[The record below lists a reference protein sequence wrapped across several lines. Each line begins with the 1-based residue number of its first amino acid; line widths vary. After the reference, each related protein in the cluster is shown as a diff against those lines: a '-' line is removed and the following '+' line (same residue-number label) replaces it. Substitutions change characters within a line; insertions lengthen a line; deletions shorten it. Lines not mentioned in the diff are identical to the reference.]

1 MRDPS
6 GVELLLFAR
15 ALLPVQAEARG
26 SVASRILQEV
36 DEADQYLRLLNR
48 CHPAFGDGSLMARCL
63 PLSPPAEPPGNDR
76 DFLCCLVTACL
87 SLLQHS
93 KA

>member
-15 ALLPVQAEARG
+15 ALMPIPASARG
-26 SVASRILQEV
+26 PAASRILQEV
-36 DEADQYLRLLNR
+36 EEADQHLRLLNR

-63 PLSPPAEPPGNDR
+63 LLSPPAEPLGSDKE
-76 DFLCCLVTACL
+76 FLSCLIVACQSMQL
-87 SLLQHS
+87 HS
-93 KA
+93 RT